1 MMADD
6 ARAPQSDESW
16 DTYWRGSLDTAAYSC
31 EGSGHPVIRSFWND
45 VFEFTKRSYE
55 APRVI
60 DIASGT
66 GAVLDSAISVYGD
79 RLPAFTCLDS
89 SVTASRV
96 LRERY
101 PAATAVVADA
111 RHIPLRSHTFD
122 VVTSQFGIEYAGT
135 ETIIDARRLVAPGG
149 CLVFLLHSKDGIIYR
164 ECSAS
169 LDAVARVTQS
179 NFIPLARTLFT
190 SGFAARGGG
199 DRQPYE
205 TAAQRLD
212 PALSVLESI
221 MTEHGK
227 HVAGG
232 VVMRLYDD
240 VATVHERLQHHVPS
254 EVLGWLDR
262 LDTELDAF
270 AGRMASMCN
279 AAIEQGEFERLCS
292 AFRGLGFSLDR
303 AGSLAD
309 PAQRLPLAWA
319 LLATR
324 N

>member
-6 ARAPQSDESW
+6 ARALQVDKSW
-16 DTYWRGSLDTAAYSC
+16 DTYWRSSLDAAAYSC
-31 EGSGHPVIRSFWND
+31 EGSDHPDIRSFWDD
-45 VFEFTKRSYE
+45 VFRFTKRSYE

-66 GAVLDSAISVYGD
+66 GAVLDAAISVYGD

-96 LRERY
+96 LTERY

-111 RHIPLRSHTFD
+111 RHLPLRSSTFD
-122 VVTSQFGIEYAGT
+122 VVTSQFGIEYAGADA
-135 ETIIDARRLVAPGG
+135 IIDAQRLVAPGG
-149 CLVFLLHSKDGIIYR
+149 CLGFLLHSKDGVIYR

-169 LDAVARVTQS
+169 LDAVARVRQS
-179 NFIPLARTLFT
+179 DFIPLARTLFT
-190 SGFAARGGG
+190 TGFAACSGGN
-199 DRQPYE
+199 REPYE
-205 TAAQRLD
+205 TAAKRLG

-221 MTEHGK
+221 MTNHGK
-227 HVAGG
+227 HVAADL
-232 VVMRLYDD
+232 VMRLYDD

-254 EVLGWLDR
+254 EVLAWLDR
-262 LDTELDAF
+262 LEAEVDAL
-270 AGRMASMCN
+270 AGRMASMRN
-279 AAIEQGEFERLCS
+279 AAIEQNEFERLCS
-292 AFRGLGFSLDR
+292 VFRDLGFSVHRTGALMD
-303 AGSLAD
+303 A
-309 PAQRLPLAWA
+309 AQRLPLAWA